1 MAEFDQVDGPNIL
14 LGGVKLHSFDPS
26 TPQIS
31 SVPLS
36 LTPRLRPFGMQ
47 GRGTTIVDVIPS
59 LDSSSV
65 GLPAETEMVLKL
77 SWTAKNRV
85 PEITRLEQAR
95 DLAAGKPEILKL
107 MPKPILSVN
116 LSQYDTGI
124 FRHRLGCREELDRE
138 RTLWAVVFERLR
150 PLQELKGQRLLR
162 AFADCV
168 RCERLD
174 YSCSVFDSVEP
185 GADVVLPQAIVI
197 FGKTGSIIETSVPQT
212 LCTAAPRRTRS
223 LGF

>member
-1 MAEFDQVDGPNIL
+1 MTEFDQADGPNIL
-14 LGGVKLHSFDPS
+14 LGGVKLHSFDS
-26 TPQIS
+26 SAPQIS

-65 GLPAETEMVLKL
+65 GLPAKTEMVLKL
-77 SWTAKNRV
+77 SWTAKSRV

-107 MPKPILSVN
+107 IPKPILSVN

-124 FRHRLGCREELDRE
+124 FRHRLGLPEELGCA
-138 RTLWAVVFERLR
+138 RTSWAIVFERLY
-150 PLQELKGQRLLR
+150 PLQELKGHQLLR

-168 RCERLD
+168 RCE
-174 YSCSVFDSVEP
+174 
-185 GADVVLPQAIVI
+185 
-197 FGKTGSIIETSVPQT
+197 
-212 LCTAAPRRTRS
+212 
-223 LGF
+223 